1 MAVARYYS
9 SNAVDTTLAA
19 GISSSSTSIV
29 VSSVSGFPASY
40 PYTLAIDY
48 DTSNEELV
56 DVTAAAGTTLTV
68 TRAVDSTTAVAHS
81 SGAVIKHALSGR
93 DMRESQEHFNATG
106 YYSVANGATTE
117 YFNLHGLGV
126 SDGNVVGTLAT
137 QTVTNKTLTSPTIN
151 GATLGGTTTNT
162 GTITGG
168 TINASTATTAT
179 TATTTTGNAGTATKL
194 ATARNINGTS
204 FDGSA
209 DVTVTAAAGTLTGT
223 TLASGVTTS
232 SLTSFGSSAT
242 LTSPTINGA
251 TINAASTIGG
261 ISGTTIAA
269 DHGAWQ
275 TSWTPTISGT
285 GWALGT
291 GANAG
296 TITGSYIQVGKTVHF
311 KGSLKINTSMTI
323 GSTSLTISLPVASV
337 AADLNGYYSLTG
349 TGRCT
354 LTSYANNGTIVCS
367 QTTTTTFVPQIV
379 FSSASGSSAS
389 RVGIDNA
396 YTKAAN
402 DNIIFSGTYEAA

>member
-1 MAVARYYS
+1 
-9 SNAVDTTLAA
+9 
-19 GISSSSTSIV
+19 
-29 VSSVSGFPASY
+29 
-40 PYTLAIDY
+40 
-48 DTSNEELV
+48 
-56 DVTAAAGTTLTV
+56 
-68 TRAVDSTTAVAHS
+68 
-81 SGAVIKHALSGR
+81 
-93 DMRESQEHFNATG
+93 MRESQEHFNATG

-126 SDGNVVGTLAT
+126 SDGNVVGTDKA
-137 QTVTNKTLTSPTIN
+137 QTLTAKTLTSPTIN

-194 ATARNINGTS
+194 ATARNINGTA

-269 DHGAWQ
+269 DHGAW
-275 TSWTPTISGT
+275 TAWTPTISGT

-337 AADLNGYYSLTG
+337 AADSNGYYSLTG
-349 TGRCT
+349 TGRCS
-354 LTSYANNGTIVCS
+354 LTSYAANGIIVCS
-367 QTTTTTFVPQIV
+367 QTTTTAFVPQV
-379 FSSASGSSAS
+379 VTSAASGSAAS

-396 YTKAAN
+396 YTKTAN
-402 DNIIFSGTYEAA
+402 DNIIFSGTYEVA